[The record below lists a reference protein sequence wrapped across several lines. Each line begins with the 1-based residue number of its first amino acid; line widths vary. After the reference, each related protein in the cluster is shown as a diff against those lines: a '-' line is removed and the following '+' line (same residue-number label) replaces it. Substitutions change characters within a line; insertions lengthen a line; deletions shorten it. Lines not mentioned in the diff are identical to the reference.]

1 MTDKRAPF
9 AASGRRA
16 SGNARTVRELV
27 DEIATVTRV
36 SVDYPAPLAEVPSAP
51 ETLFVRGHVIA
62 DDALAVAIVG
72 SRRATPYGL
81 AVAEELG
88 GALAARGVTVVSG
101 LARGIDSAAHQGA
114 LDAGGRTI
122 AVLGSGVDVIY
133 PPENRHLARRIAAA
147 GALISQFAPGTRPLP
162 YHFPERNRV
171 IAGLVLA
178 VVVVEA
184 AEKSG
189 ALITASFAAELG
201 REVLAVPGRV
211 SSPESRGAH
220 RLIQDG
226 AALVQDADD
235 VIAALP
241 AQWRACVKPSAGAR
255 EGNGAPAAVAG
266 DSGRVLAAL
275 GEDPVGI
282 DDVIEQSGM
291 GSARATALLLELELS
306 GRVRQLDGKRFVLAQ
321 AG

>member
-1 MTDKRAPF
+1 MTMPRSRPTTRIQSD
-9 AASGRRA
+9 
-16 SGNARTVRELV
+16 TV
-27 DEIATVTRV
+27 DEIAVITRAC
-36 SVDYPAPLAEVPSAP
+36 DEYPAQLAAVPSAP
-51 ETLFVRGHVIA
+51 EMLYVRGHLVS

-81 AVAEELG
+81 EVAERLG
-88 GALAARGVTVVSG
+88 AALGARGVTVVSG
-101 LARGIDSAAHQGA
+101 LARGIDSAAHRGA
-114 LDAGGRTI
+114 LESGGRTI

-133 PPENRHLARRIAAA
+133 PPENRRLAGRIVEA
-147 GALISQFAPGTRPLP
+147 GAVVSQFAPGTRPLP

-171 IAGLVLA
+171 IAGLALA

-189 ALITASFAAELG
+189 ALITAGFAAELG
-201 REVLAVPGRV
+201 REVLAIPGRV

-226 AALVQDADD
+226 AGLVQDADE

-241 AQWRACVKPSAGAR
+241 ARWQACVKGAPGRDTRAGA
-255 EGNGAPAAVAG
+255 APAAPVERG

-275 GEDPVGI
+275 GEDPMTI
-282 DDVIEQSGM
+282 DDVIERSGM
-291 GSARATALLLELELS
+291 AAGRATALLLELELA
-306 GRVRQLDGKRFVLAQ
+306 GRVRQLEGKRFARAA

>member
-1 MTDKRAPF
+1 MTM
-9 AASGRRA
+9 
-16 SGNARTVRELV
+16 ARPRPTTRIQSDTV
-27 DEIATVTRV
+27 DEIAVITRAG
-36 SVDYPAPLAEVPSAP
+36 DEYPAQLAAVPSAP
-51 ETLFVRGHVIA
+51 ETLYVRGRLVA

-81 AVAEELG
+81 EVAERLG
-88 GALAARGVTVVSG
+88 AALGARGVTVVSG
-101 LARGIDSAAHQGA
+101 LARGIDSAAHRGA
-114 LDAGGRTI
+114 LASGGRTI

-133 PPENRHLARRIAAA
+133 PPENRRLAGRIVEA
-147 GALISQFAPGTRPLP
+147 GAVVSQFAPGTRPLP

-189 ALITASFAAELG
+189 ALITAGFAAELG
-201 REVLAVPGRV
+201 REVLAIPGRV

-226 AALVQDADD
+226 AALVQDAEE

-241 AQWRACVKPSAGAR
+241 ARWQACVKGATGR
-255 EGNGAPAAVAG
+255 DTRGGTVPVEHG
-266 DSGRVLAAL
+266 DRGRVLAAL
-275 GEDPVGI
+275 GEDPVTI
-282 DDVIEQSGM
+282 DDVIERSGVAA
-291 GSARATALLLELELS
+291 GRATALLLELELA
-306 GRVRQLDGKRFVLAQ
+306 GRVRQLDGKRFARAA

>member
-1 MTDKRAPF
+1 MTM
-9 AASGRRA
+9 
-16 SGNARTVRELV
+16 ARPRPTTRIQSDTV
-27 DEIATVTRV
+27 DEIAVITRAG
-36 SVDYPAPLAEVPSAP
+36 DEYPAQLAAVPSAP
-51 ETLFVRGHVIA
+51 ETLYVRGRLVA

-81 AVAEELG
+81 EVAERLG
-88 GALAARGVTVVSG
+88 AALGARGVTVVSG
-101 LARGIDSAAHQGA
+101 LARGIDSAAHRGA
-114 LDAGGRTI
+114 LASGGRTI

-133 PPENRHLARRIAAA
+133 PPENRRLAGRIVEA
-147 GALISQFAPGTRPLP
+147 GAVVSQFAPGTRPLP

-189 ALITASFAAELG
+189 ALITAGFAAELG
-201 REVLAVPGRV
+201 REVLAIPGRV
-211 SSPESRGAH
+211 NSPESRGAH

-226 AALVQDADD
+226 AALVQDAEE

-241 AQWRACVKPSAGAR
+241 ARWQACVKGTTGR
-255 EGNGAPAAVAG
+255 DTRGGTAPAAPTERG

-275 GEDPVGI
+275 GEDPGTL
-282 DDVIEQSGM
+282 DDVIARSGVAA
-291 GSARATALLLELELS
+291 GRATALLLELELA
-306 GRVRQLDGKRFVLAQ
+306 GRVRQLDGKRFARA